1 MRAAGPGAPVTC
13 AVSGGPDS
21 LALLAL
27 ATHAG
32 CRVTAVHVDHGL
44 RPGSAAEADV
54 VRAAAERFGAG
65 FRAEVVAVAPGPNLE
80 ARARAARYG
89 VLPPDVLTGHT
100 ADDQAET
107 VLLNLVRGAGLDG
120 LAGMGPAR
128 RPLRRLRRR
137 ETVALCAELGLCP
150 VVDPTNTDPAF
161 RRNRVRHELIP
172 LLEAIAARDVVP
184 VLARQADLVRDDAA
198 LLDELAAAIDPTD
211 AGALAAAPP
220 PWPAGPCG
228 GGCATAARAAR
239 SATSPTPRPPNAC
252 WPSPAATPS
261 PASSPAAGGWR
272 GAPAGYAS
280 SRRADR
286 FRRACRS
293 IPRRQAEPR
302 PGPVAR
308 PVPRAPSPSPPACP
322 TASSTTSTSPRSA
335 GSW

>member
-1 MRAAGPGAPVTC
+1 MARPGAPLRGTGGLTATLDALVARCDLPGPGAPVTC

-27 ATHAG
+27 AVHAG

-65 FRAEVVAVAPGPNLE
+65 FRAEVVAVAPGPNVE
-80 ARARAARYG
+80 ARARAARYA

-150 VVDPTNTDPAF
+150 VVDQTNADPAF

-172 LLEAIAARDVVP
+172 LLAAIAARDVVP

-198 LLDELAAAIDPTD
+198 LLDELAGAIDPTD
-211 AGALAAAPP
+211 AVALAAAPAP
-220 PWPAGPCG
+220 LARRAVRRWLRHAGPG
-228 GGCATAARAAR
+228 GPERYVPDA
-239 SATSPTPRPPNAC
+239 
-252 WPSPAATPS
+252 AATERVL
-261 PASSPAAGGWR
+261 AVARGDAVACEVAGGWR
-272 GAPAGYAS
+272 VA
-280 SRRADR
+280 RRASR
-286 FRRACRS
+286 LRLEA
-293 IPRRQAEPR
+293 
-302 PGPVAR
+302 PGR
-308 PVPRAPSPSPPACP
+308 
-322 TASSTTSTSPRSA
+322 
-335 GSW
+335 